1 VIDLNPQE
9 VPLRGL
15 TLIEAS
21 AGTGKTYSIATLY
34 LRLLL
39 EGRFEPDRILVVT
52 FTEAATE
59 ELRERIRKRLA
70 QALGWLRG
78 DGGTTRDEDPALTGL
93 LRALPDQNAALA
105 WLADALTRM
114 DEAAIFTI
122 HGFCLRTLQDQAFE
136 SGSAFDAE
144 LITDESRLRARAVED
159 FWRLRVAAATAEEA
173 AWVRGQWATPQALL
187 RDLEP
192 TLTLDDLRLLPEVDE
207 AEVAGAR
214 GELEQVFGQLRRLWR
229 DEGEAVAE
237 ILSSSAA
244 LNRRSYNKNVV
255 AKAIAAAEAL
265 AAADEPPDEL
275 PEGFDRL
282 TPAML
287 ERGTKEGQ
295 APTAHPFFDLCGR
308 YPELLSRLRVRA
320 KALFLT
326 SARRH
331 VREALERSKRDEG
344 LWYFDDLLRRL
355 DLALGAEG
363 GPALA
368 AAVRERYPVAL
379 IDEFQDTDPQQYR
392 IFRRIYEGR
401 PDCGLFLIGDP
412 KQAIYAFRGADIFTY
427 MRARD
432 DSEREGRQYG
442 LRVNWRSGSRLIEAV
457 NCLFG
462 TAHAPF
468 IYEPHI
474 GFDPAQPSPKADE
487 EQLRIE
493 GAEPVP
499 LELWMLLLDE
509 GNQTTRPPGF
519 IRSDA
524 ALEEAARACAE
535 HVAHLLN
542 LAAKGRATIG
552 DRSLQPA
559 DIALLVRTHREGD
572 LVQQAL
578 RRCGVA
584 SVSLSQE
591 GVLATED
598 AEELATLLGALV
610 DLQDEGRV
618 RAALATSLLGRSASE
633 LERLA
638 DDELAWEGL
647 LARFHAYAERWRSQG
662 LMVALQELLAAE
674 EVPARLLRRPDGER
688 RLTNLLQLL
697 ELLQLAS
704 AEHPGQDGLLRW
716 LADQR
721 AGGERDEARQLRLE
735 SDEGLVQVVT
745 LHKSKGL
752 EYPLVFIPFPW
763 SHFKQPKPA
772 PPAFFHTPDSRV
784 ACLDLGSDEEPEH
797 RALERTEQLAERL
810 RLLYVG
816 VTRAAKLCVL
826 CWGKINGIQDAALAY
841 LLHRDPESET
851 PASRMQRL
859 SEEEIR
865 ADLQTLAGRAP
876 QAIQVRDLPQPTGAR
891 WAGIPVDRDRLQAR
905 EFGSTID
912 EGWRVSS
919 YSALVRGE
927 DTERPDYDASAEVP
941 VPDPEPEPEAEAPTV
956 PDLLFELPTGTH
968 AGHFLHEVLENLD
981 FPTARDE
988 TLGKVVR
995 DLLERYGGLGARRV
1009 PIDGDDRDWAPVIEE
1024 LVTNVLDTWLDAAG
1038 TVRLRDLAAA
1048 DRISEMEF
1056 HFPVAGLDPAALR
1069 QVLAL
1074 SPDHAGSAYGLGFQ
1088 PLRGLMRGFI
1098 DLVFRHEGRFY
1109 IVDYKSNRLGG
1120 RLAAYEREGM
1130 RDAIRHHHYDLQYL
1144 IYTLALHRLLGWRLP
1159 GYDYERHFGG
1169 VYYLFLRGMRPELG
1183 SGCGVWH
1190 DRPSFELIDALDGLF
1205 DGRREVA

>member
-1 VIDLNPQE
+1 VIDLNPKE

-39 EGRFEPDRILVVT
+39 EGRLEPDRILVVT

-78 DGGTTRDEDPALTGL
+78 DGGTAMDEAPTLTGL
-93 LRALPDQNAALA
+93 LRALPDRDAASA

-144 LITDESRLRARAVED
+144 FITDESRLRARAVED
-159 FWRLRVAAATAEEA
+159 FWRLRVAGALAEEA
-173 AWVRGQWATPQALL
+173 AWVRVQWVTPQALL
-187 RDLEP
+187 GDLEP

-207 AEVAGAR
+207 AGVARAR
-214 GELEQVFGQLRRLWR
+214 GELEQVFAQLRRLWR
-229 DEGEAVAE
+229 DEGGAVAE
-237 ILSSSAA
+237 LLRSSLA

-255 AKAIAAAEAL
+255 AKAVAAAEAVT
-265 AAADEPPDEL
+265 AAVEPPDEL

-282 TPAML
+282 TPAVL
-287 ERGTKEGQ
+287 GRGTKEGQ
-295 APTAHPFFDLCGR
+295 APPAHPFFDLCGR
-308 YPELLSRLRVRA
+308 YLDLLSRLRVRA
-320 KALFLT
+320 KSLFLT

-331 VREALERSKRDEG
+331 VREALDRSKRDEG

-355 DLALGAEG
+355 DLALAAEG
-363 GPALA
+363 GQALA

-392 IFRRIYEGR
+392 IFRRVYGGR

-487 EQLRIE
+487 EPLRID
-493 GAEPVP
+493 GIGPVP
-499 LELWMLLLDE
+499 LQLWMLRITAE
-509 GNQTTRPPGF
+509 NETSRPPGF

-542 LAAKGRATIG
+542 LVAKGRATIG
-552 DRSLQPA
+552 DRSLQPG

-591 GVLATED
+591 GVFATED

-618 RAALATSLLGRSASE
+618 RAALATSLIGRSASE

-647 LARFHAYAERWRSQG
+647 LARLQAYAERWRNQG
-662 LMVALQELLAAE
+662 LMVAMQELLAAE

-721 AGGERDEARQLRLE
+721 VGGERDEARQLRLE

-752 EYPLVFIPFPW
+752 EYPLVYIPFPW
-763 SHFKQPKPA
+763 SHFKQPKRA
-772 PPAFFHTPDSRV
+772 PPAFFHAPDTRV
-784 ACLDLGSDEEPEH
+784 ACLDLGSDQEPEH

-865 ADLQTLAGRAP
+865 ADLQTLVRRAP

-891 WAGIPVDRDRLQAR
+891 WAGFRIDPDRLQVR
-905 EFGSTID
+905 EFGTTID

-927 DTERPDYDASAEVP
+927 DSERPDYDASPEVP
-941 VPDPEPEPEAEAPTV
+941 VPDPEPEPEEPAAADP
-956 PDLLFELPTGTH
+956 LFELPTGTH
-968 AGHFLHEVLENLD
+968 AGHFLHEVLEDLD
-981 FPTARDE
+981 FPAARGE
-988 TLGKVVR
+988 TLARVVR
-995 DLLERYGGLGARRV
+995 DLLDRYGGLGARPV
-1009 PIDGDDRDWAPVIEE
+1009 SVEEGDRDWAPVVED
-1024 LVTNVLDTWLDAAG
+1024 LVTNVLDTWLDPAE
-1038 TVRLRDLAAA
+1038 TVRLRDLSAA

-1069 QVLAL
+1069 KVLAL
-1074 SPDHAGSAYGLGFQ
+1074 SPDHAGSTDGLGFQ
-1088 PLRGLMRGFI
+1088 PLRGLMRGFV

-1130 RDAIRHHHYDLQYL
+1130 HDAIRRHHYDLQYL
-1144 IYTLALHRLLGWRLP
+1144 IYTLALHRFLGWRLP
-1159 GYDYERHFGG
+1159 GYDYGRHFGG

-1183 SGCGVWH
+1183 AGCGVWH

-1205 DGRREVA
+1205 GGRREVA